1 MSLVAFGILRAA
13 MFAEP
18 AVTQIEEVRGLM
30 HLEISDDK
38 SQMADSSLK
47 CNFEIAE
54 KRQAAVALAC
64 FSTAK
69 SKKHTDE
76 L

>member
-38 SQMADSSLK
+38 SQISNQPTETSHLK
-47 CNFEIAE
+47 LISNLKFQI
-54 KRQAAVALAC
+54 
-64 FSTAK
+64 
-69 SKKHTDE
+69 
-76 L
+76 

>member
-38 SQMADSSLK
+38 SQISNQTTENLTPEA
-47 CNFEIAE
+47 NF
-54 KRQAAVALAC
+54 
-64 FSTAK
+64 K
-69 SKKHTDE
+69 S
-76 L
+76 

>member
-1 MSLVAFGILRAA
+1 MSLVAFSVLRAA

-38 SQMADSSLK
+38 SQISNQTTENLTPEADFRSQVPDLK
-47 CNFEIAE
+47 PNLSPRAW
-54 KRQAAVALAC
+54 
-64 FSTAK
+64 
-69 SKKHTDE
+69 
-76 L
+76 